1 MDDRQDY
8 DQNADYDF
16 FVEQLPA
23 LLDDH
28 RGEVALINRRKIVGY
43 FDTMQDAVDAGI
55 RQFGPEKFIA
65 QEILADDSA
74 SIVYSL
80 AY

>member
-28 RGEVALINRRKIVGY
+28 QGQVALINRRKIVDY

-55 RQFGPEKFIA
+55 KKFGPERFIA
-65 QEILADDSA
+65 QEILADDSTP
-74 SIVYSL
+74 IVYSL

>member
-55 RQFGPEKFIA
+55 EKFGPERFIA
-65 QEILADDSA
+65 QEILADDA
-74 SIVYSL
+74 TPIVYSL

>member
-16 FVEQLPA
+16 FVDRLPA

-28 RGEVALINRRKIVGY
+28 QGEVVLINRRKIVDY
-43 FDTMQDAVDAGI
+43 FDSMQDAVDAGM
-55 RQFGPEKFIA
+55 RKFGAERFIA
-65 QEILADDSA
+65 QEVVSDEAAPIAH
-74 SIVYSL
+74 SL

>member
-1 MDDRQDY
+1 MDARQDY

-16 FVEQLPA
+16 FVDRLAA

-28 RGEVALINRRKIVGY
+28 RGKVVLINRRRIVDY
-43 FDTMQDAVDAGI
+43 FDTMQDAVDAGMK
-55 RQFGPEKFIA
+55 RFGPERFIA
-65 QEILADDSA
+65 QEVVSDESVPIA
-74 SIVYSL
+74 YSL

>member
-16 FVEQLPA
+16 FVEQLPS

-28 RGEVALINRRKIVGY
+28 QGQVALINRRQIVDY

-55 RQFGPEKFIA
+55 MKFGPEKFIA
-65 QEILADDSA
+65 QEIVADDSTPIA
-74 SIVYSL
+74 YSL

>member
-28 RGEVALINRRKIVGY
+28 QGQVALINRRKIVGY
-43 FDTMQDAVDAGI
+43 FDTMQDAMDAGI
-55 RQFGPEKFIA
+55 QKFGPERFIA
-65 QEILADDSA
+65 QEVLADDSTPIA
-74 SIVYSL
+74 YSL

>member
-23 LLDDH
+23 LLIDH
-28 RGEVALINRRKIVGY
+28 QGQVALINRRKIVGY
-43 FDTMQDAVDAGI
+43 FDTMQDAVDVGLK
-55 RQFGPEKFIA
+55 RFGSERFIA
-65 QEILADDSA
+65 QEILAEDSA
-74 SIVYSL
+74 PIAYSL

>member
-1 MDDRQDY
+1 MDAGQDY

-28 RGEVALINRRKIVGY
+28 RGEVALINRRQIVGY
-43 FDTMQDAVDAGI
+43 FDTMQDAVDAGLK
-55 RQFGPEKFIA
+55 QFGPERFIA
-65 QEILADDSA
+65 QEILAEDSA
-74 SIVYSL
+74 PIVYSL

>member
-8 DQNADYDF
+8 DQSADYDF
-16 FVEQLPA
+16 FVERLPA

-28 RGEVALINRRKIVGY
+28 RGKIVLINRREIVDY
-43 FDTMQDAVDAGI
+43 FDTMQDAVDAGMK
-55 RQFGPEKFIA
+55 RFGPERFIA
-65 QEILADDSA
+65 QEVVSDEAAPIA
-74 SIVYSL
+74 YSL

>member
-8 DQNADYDF
+8 DQNTDYDF

-28 RGEVALINRRKIVGY
+28 QGRVALINRRRIVGY

-55 RQFGPEKFIA
+55 EKFGPERFIA
-65 QEILADDSA
+65 QEILADDA
-74 SIVYSL
+74 TPIVYSL

>member
-23 LLDDH
+23 LLDEH
-28 RGEVALINRRKIVGY
+28 QGEVALINRRRIVGF
-43 FDTMQDAVDAGI
+43 FDTMQEAVDAGI
-55 RQFGPEKFIA
+55 RQFGPERFIA
-65 QEILADDSA
+65 QEVLAEDA
-74 SIVYSL
+74 APIVYSL

>member
-28 RGEVALINRRKIVGY
+28 QGQVALINRRKIVGY

-65 QEILADDSA
+65 QEILSEDSA
-74 SIVYSL
+74 PIVYSL

>member
-16 FVEQLPA
+16 FVEQLPV
-23 LLDDH
+23 LLDEH
-28 RGEVALINRRKIVGY
+28 QGQVALIRQRRIVGY
-43 FDTMQDAVDAGI
+43 FDSMQDAVDAGI
-55 RQFGPEKFIA
+55 KQFGPERFIA
-65 QEILADDSA
+65 QEILAEDA
-74 SIVYSL
+74 TPIAYSL

>member
-23 LLDDH
+23 LLDGH
-28 RGEVALINRRKIVGY
+28 QGRVALISRRAIVDY
-43 FDTMQDAVDAGI
+43 FDTMQDAVDAGM
-55 RQFGPEKFIA
+55 QKFGAERFIA
-65 QEILADDSA
+65 QEVLAEDSA
-74 SIVYSL
+74 PIAYSL

>member
-28 RGEVALINRRKIVGY
+28 QGQVALINRRRIVGY
-43 FDTMQDAVDAGI
+43 FNTMQDAVDAGI
-55 RQFGPEKFIA
+55 KMFGPERFIA
-65 QEILADDSA
+65 QEVLTDDSA
-74 SIVYSL
+74 PIAYSL

>member
-23 LLDDH
+23 LLDEH
-28 RGEVALINRRKIVGY
+28 QGEVALINRRRIVGY

-55 RQFGPEKFIA
+55 RQFGPERFIA
-65 QEILADDSA
+65 QEVLAEDA
-74 SIVYSL
+74 APIVYSL

>member
-16 FVEQLPA
+16 FVEQLPV

-65 QEILADDSA
+65 QEILAEDSA

>member
-8 DQNADYDF
+8 DQNTDYDF

-28 RGEVALINRRKIVGY
+28 QGQVALINRRKIVGY
-43 FDTMQDAVDAGI
+43 FDTMQGAVDAGI
-55 RQFGPEKFIA
+55 EKFGPERFIA
-65 QEILADDSA
+65 QEILTDDSA
-74 SIVYSL
+74 PIAYSL

>member
-28 RGEVALINRRKIVGY
+28 QGQVALISRRKVVGY
-43 FDTMQDAVDAGI
+43 FDTMQDAVDAGMKE
-55 RQFGPEKFIA
+55 FGPEKFIA
-65 QEILADDSA
+65 QEVLTEDPAPIA
-74 SIVYSL
+74 YSL

>member
-1 MDDRQDY
+1 MGDRQDY
-8 DQNADYDF
+8 DQNADFDF

-28 RGEVALINRRKIVGY
+28 QGQVVLINRRKIVGY

-55 RQFGPEKFIA
+55 ERFGPERFIA
-65 QEILADDSA
+65 QEILSDDSA
-74 SIVYSL
+74 PIAYSL

>member
-28 RGEVALINRRKIVGY
+28 QGKVALINRRQIVGY
-43 FDTMQDAVDAGI
+43 FDTMQDAVDAGLK
-55 RQFGPEKFIA
+55 QFGPERFIA
-65 QEILADDSA
+65 QEILSDDSA
-74 SIVYSL
+74 PIAYSL

>member
-16 FVEQLPA
+16 FVEQLPV
-23 LLDDH
+23 LLDEH
-28 RGEVALINRRKIVGY
+28 QREVALINRRRIVGY

-55 RQFGPEKFIA
+55 RQFGPERFIA
-65 QEILADDSA
+65 QEVLAEDA
-74 SIVYSL
+74 APIVYSL

>member
-28 RGEVALINRRKIVGY
+28 LGQVALINRRKIVGY
-43 FDTMQDAVDAGI
+43 FDTMQDAVGAGI
-55 RQFGPEKFIA
+55 EKFGPERFIA
-65 QEILADDSA
+65 QEILADDSTP
-74 SIVYSL
+74 IVYSL

>member
-23 LLDDH
+23 LLDEH
-28 RGEVALINRRKIVGY
+28 QGEVALINRRRIVGY

-55 RQFGPEKFIA
+55 RQFGPERFIA
-65 QEILADDSA
+65 QEVLAEDA
-74 SIVYSL
+74 APIAYSL

>member
-8 DQNADYDF
+8 DQNADYEF

-23 LLDDH
+23 LLDH
-28 RGEVALINRRKIVGY
+28 YQGQVALINRRKIVGY
-43 FDTMQDAVDAGI
+43 FGTMEDAVDSGMKE
-55 RQFGPEKFIA
+55 FGPGRFIA
-65 QEILADDSA
+65 QEIVADDPVPIS
-74 SIVYSL
+74 YSL

>member
-28 RGEVALINRRKIVGY
+28 QGQVALINRRRIVDF
-43 FDTMQDAVDAGI
+43 FDTMQDAVDTGI
-55 RQFGPEKFIA
+55 EKFGPERFIA
-65 QEILADDSA
+65 QEVLADDSTP
-74 SIVYSL
+74 IVYSL

>member
-28 RGEVALINRRKIVGY
+28 QGQVALISRRKVVGY
-43 FDTMQDAVDAGI
+43 FDTMQDAVDAGMKE
-55 RQFGPEKFIA
+55 FGPEKFIA
-65 QEILADDSA
+65 QEVLDEDPAPIA
-74 SIVYSL
+74 YSL